1 MTRRKIKETFVTM
14 MPDGTTEAG
23 KAITRELTGNVRHGR
38 VEAMPVTGTVTRFNT
53 RHAQT
58 HRLFVLNASNMSHKR
73 RAPVDG
79 SSEIGSVDNSAS
91 EEEPEFHVGKHHKS
105 SILHFTYWPMNLDR
119 GDNKSQGGR

>member
-1 MTRRKIKETFVTM
+1 MTRRKIKETFVT

-23 KAITRELTGNVRHGR
+23 KAITRELTGNVRR
-38 VEAMPVTGTVTRFNT
+38 VEAMPVTGTVTRFYT

-73 RAPVDG
+73 RAPVDD

-105 SILHFTYWPMNLDR
+105 SILHFTY
-119 GDNKSQGGR
+119 